1 MSSAFNEGSKTGR
14 GSGDPVAADSETA
27 PSELSVRS
35 ADEIFGMMVEHFTDL
50 ENRSVGDVRMFRFLT
65 GQQDGLQD
73 FLRLGLIGENGKFWP
88 ALRET
93 GDLLALRARHQ
104 AGIGSVGGAYGRGRK
119 DALAWGFKEVEELFG
134 VK

>member
-1 MSSAFNEGSKTGR
+1 
-14 GSGDPVAADSETA
+14 
-27 PSELSVRS
+27 
-35 ADEIFGMMVEHFTDL
+35 MMTEHFEDL
-50 ENRSVGDVRMFRFLT
+50 ENRSVGDVRMFRFMT
-65 GQQDGLQD
+65 GQRDGLQD
-73 FLRLGLIGENGKFWP
+73 FLRLGPVGENGKFWP

-104 AGIGSVGGAYGRGRK
+104 AATGGVGGVYGRGRE